1 MRVCVPPI
9 LRLGTPRDDSAAAPN
24 RRPDETEMTMTEP
37 TGADAPIDDVL
48 TPATPG
54 AQALPTEAED
64 EIQEKPQK

>member
-1 MRVCVPPI
+1 MTV
-9 LRLGTPRDDSAAAPN
+9 LRRLIAAPTK
-24 RRPDETEMTMTEP
+24 PETTMTDP

-64 EIQEKPQK
+64 EIEEKPQK

>member
-1 MRVCVPPI
+1 V
-9 LRLGTPRDDSAAAPN
+9 LN

-54 AQALPTEAED
+54 AQALPTEADD